1 MFDFFRKKS
10 ADGDKVAKLPGPWPI
25 PDEVGRFL
33 VVDLKQDPGWAW
45 SLKAVVKPT
54 AEKGGF
60 EVRVYD
66 ERNAAVR
73 ALRIRD
79 YHAFDT
85 HPELVL
91 FCGTYNKKTHEAQLA
106 APPAQKAA

>member
-1 MFDFFRKKS
+1 MFDFFKKKGT
-10 ADGDKVAKLPGPWPI
+10 DGDKAAKLPGPRPI
-25 PDEVGRFL
+25 PDEVGRCL
-33 VVDLKQDPGWAW
+33 VVDLKQDPNWVW
-45 SLKAVVKPT
+45 TLRAVVKPT

-73 ALRIRD
+73 GLTIRD
-79 YHAFDT
+79 YHAFDP

-91 FCGTYNKKTHEAQLA
+91 FSGSYNKKTHEAQLTA
-106 APPAQKAA
+106 GSVRKAA